1 MPTGI
6 VSGAWGYSP
15 RYVAGM
21 SKAAEFGDS
30 PLTYQLGLNS
40 RPPTF
45 SNNDMVSPLTVANKG
60 FYSAG
65 FGKKLK
71 IKNND
76 IVYLK
81 KQIKNN

>member
-1 MPTGI
+1 MPTGV

-15 RYVAGM
+15 QQVAGM
-21 SKAAEFGDS
+21 SNTAEFRDS

-45 SNNDMVSPLTVANKG
+45 SNTEMISPLTVANQG
-60 FYSAG
+60 FYTAG
-65 FGKKLK
+65 FGKK
-71 IKNND
+71 IKNSD

-81 KQIKNN
+81 KQLKNN

>member
-15 RYVAGM
+15 QQVAGM
-21 SKAAEFGDS
+21 DKVAEFGDS

-40 RPPTF
+40 RPPV
-45 SNNDMVSPLTVANKG
+45 NMVSPLTVANKG

-65 FGKKLK
+65 FGKKRVS
-71 IKNND
+71 ND

>member
-1 MPTGI
+1 MASGI
-6 VSGAWGYSP
+6 VSGPWGYSP
-15 RYVAGM
+15 RQIAGM
-21 SKAAEFGDS
+21 SNTAEFGDS

-45 SNNDMVSPLTVANKG
+45 SNTEMISPLTVANKG

-65 FGKKLK
+65 FGKKN
-71 IKNND
+71 KNSD

-81 KQIKNN
+81 KQLKNK

>member
-15 RYVAGM
+15 NSIAGM
-21 SKAAEFGDS
+21 ANSAEFNDT

-45 SNNDMVSPLTVANKG
+45 ENGVMVSPLTIANQSH
-60 FYSAG
+60 YTAG
-65 FGKKLK
+65 FGKKQSE
-71 IKNND
+71 IN
-76 IVYLK
+76 YLK
-81 KQIKNN
+81 KQLK